1 MKNLTD
7 GKPIKLILLFAIPL
21 FIGQIF
27 QLFYSMADT
36 RIVGETLGESALAA
50 VGATTTLS
58 DLLVGFLNGITTGS
72 SIIVATA
79 YGAKNEAKMKKAVA
93 GAIVLGGLFAV
104 AISIFCLVF
113 INPILHLLRIDE
125 SLFLQ
130 SQSYICIILEGLL
143 ATAMYNAFAAV
154 LRAIGDSVTP
164 LLFLIMAS
172 FLNIFL
178 DYGFIIYLHAGV
190 GGAAIATVISQA
202 VSTLLCLIYMM
213 KKYPVL
219 RLSRNDFI
227 PDKKIYRQLLAIGT
241 SMGFMSSFVNFGTV
255 ALQTAI
261 NTFGTSI
268 IVAHTAARKL
278 TTIFMLPFS
287 VFGQT
292 LATYCGQNLGAG
304 KYKRIRTGMRD
315 TLLVTFAWCAM
326 VAVVAYTLSPKLVH
340 ILTAS
345 DDPEILH
352 TASLYLRINTPF
364 YAVTAVICLVRNSM
378 QGFGDSKTPIFS
390 SSLEMLCKVLVA
402 FVLAPAIGY
411 WGIIISEPIAWFVM
425 VIPLIVNTYRNPI
438 FKKKDGD

>member
-27 QLFYSMADT
+27 QLFYSIVDT
-36 RIVGETLGESALAA
+36 RIVGETLGETALAA

-58 DLLVGFLNGITTGS
+58 DLLVGFINGITTGS

-79 YGAKNEAKMKKAVA
+79 YGAKDEKKMKKAVA
-93 GAIVLGGLFAV
+93 GAIVLGILFAV

-113 INPILHLLRIDE
+113 MNPILQLLRIDKT
-125 SLFLQ
+125 LLPQ
-130 SQSYICIILEGLL
+130 SKSYISIILAGLL

-164 LLFLIMAS
+164 LLFLIIAS
-172 FLNIFL
+172 FLNVFL
-178 DYGFIIYLHAGV
+178 DYGFIVYLHAGV
-190 GGAAIATVISQA
+190 AGAAIATIISQA
-202 VSTLLCLIYMM
+202 VSALLCLIYML
-213 KKYPVL
+213 KKYPLL
-219 RLSRNDFI
+219 RLSRKDFV
-227 PDKKIYRQLLAIGT
+227 PDKGLYKQLLAIGT

-255 ALQTAI
+255 ALQTSI
-261 NTFGTSI
+261 NTFGTTI

-304 KYKRIRTGMRD
+304 KYKRIKKGMRD
-315 TLLVTFAWCAM
+315 TLLVTFAWCTM
-326 VAVVAYTLSPKLVH
+326 VAVVAYTISPQLVH
-340 ILTAS
+340 LLTATT
-345 DDPEILH
+345 DPEILQ
-352 TASLYLRINTPF
+352 TAALYLKVNTPF
-364 YAVTAVICLVRNSM
+364 YGVTAVICLVRNSM

-390 SSLEMLCKVLVA
+390 SSLEMLCKLLVA

-411 WGIIISEPIAWFVM
+411 WGIIICEPIAWFIM

-438 FKKKDGD
+438 FQKSS